1 VSADKDQKKI
11 LNAIVFLCGS
21 TPNVSRAQKGHAG
34 AGWYAH
40 NAEYPDEGAQ
50 FLGREPDDIARLLE
64 VAIAEISRMRADD
77 ELEPT

>member
-1 VSADKDQKKI
+1 VSADKDRKKI

-21 TPNVSRAQKGHAG
+21 TPNVSRTPRGHSG

-50 FLGREPDDIARLLE
+50 FLGSEPDDLARLLE
-64 VAIAEISRMRADD
+64 VAIAEISRMRAED
-77 ELEPT
+77 ELDPT

>member
-1 VSADKDQKKI
+1 
-11 LNAIVFLCGS
+11 LNAVVFLCGS
-21 TPNVSRAQKGHAG
+21 TPNVSRTPRGHAG

-50 FLGREPDDIARLLE
+50 FLGKEHDALARLLE
-64 VAIAEISRMRADD
+64 MAIAEIHRAREDD